1 MAISSDVI
9 FADKDRN
16 REEIHKIWETCFG
29 DEAELVDFYLDKR
42 MTEDN
47 MLLIC
52 QDGHAVSMASFLD
65 INVRSMYIQWQRS
78 RNTVAEVMQGKS

>member
-1 MAISSDVI
+1 MSYYPEILLKKYVAVSSDVI
-9 FADKDRN
+9 FADKERN

-47 MLLIC
+47 M
-52 QDGHAVSMASFLD
+52 SPS
-65 INVRSMYIQWQRS
+65 VRMGMRFPWQ
-78 RNTVAEVMQGKS
+78 AF